1 MRRNVNTARLTKDF
15 IESKVSQITIM
26 SKYLDIPVEVIE
38 DCVKHNTLI
47 TSVFR
52 DDDTNQSMGFT
63 INKAG
68 KLKVRDF
75 GGFGFWG
82 DVYDVVAY
90 ILSLV
95 YERKIEPNNK
105 QDFYLVLK
113 HIATTFSD
121 IISNKAIDENID
133 SDIVE
138 ALNKGKTKRAII
150 EIVPRSWN
158 QDDRRIW
165 NKWNISLNYLN
176 THFVIPVDQYYVNR
190 GVNSEPKYYYSKKD
204 PCYAYILG
212 QDRKGIYLIKLYFP
226 HRDRAVELRFITN
239 CNVIE
244 GVLNLEL
251 DNYDYII
258 ITKSSKDRLSI
269 GNHISTHPLYGE
281 TGAKL
286 NIGVL
291 NLPSE
296 SYKLKQKEYDW
307 IKSKLKDDGIIISLL
322 DFDKTGR
329 NGARYLY
336 ETYNIP
342 FMFITRGEFGL
353 PNYHCKD
360 FADLHE
366 KFSNEEINKFIKETF
381 TYVRLRFKQ
390 KDVYDSSISEEG
402 LLYNELPYY

>member
-212 QDRKGIYLIKLYFP
+212 QDRKG
-226 HRDRAVELRFITN
+226 
-239 CNVIE
+239 
-244 GVLNLEL
+244 
-251 DNYDYII
+251 
-258 ITKSSKDRLSI
+258 
-269 GNHISTHPLYGE
+269 
-281 TGAKL
+281 
-286 NIGVL
+286 
-291 NLPSE
+291 
-296 SYKLKQKEYDW
+296 
-307 IKSKLKDDGIIISLL
+307 
-322 DFDKTGR
+322 
-329 NGARYLY
+329 
-336 ETYNIP
+336 
-342 FMFITRGEFGL
+342 
-353 PNYHCKD
+353 
-360 FADLHE
+360 
-366 KFSNEEINKFIKETF
+366 
-381 TYVRLRFKQ
+381 
-390 KDVYDSSISEEG
+390 
-402 LLYNELPYY
+402 